1 MKRFF
6 TNLWDGILI
15 VLEELWFPFGSA
27 LAAANDWVTRR
38 FPRSI
43 RFSFNMITLTGLL
56 FAVTLK
62 WLPEFS
68 SITGALFMFALF
80 LGVIFFS
87 DWRTSPHQDP
97 LDQIIEK
104 GNVAYALLFVA
115 FSLIAVAAIL
125 RV

>member
-1 MKRFF
+1 MRRYLA
-6 TNLWDGILI
+6 TIRDGFLI
-15 VLEELWFPFGSA
+15 VLEELVYLAVSAFGTLRNGLNS
-27 LAAANDWVTRR
+27 R

-43 RFSFNMITLTGLL
+43 RFSANMIVLSGLL
-56 FAVTLK
+56 FWMTLK

-68 SITGALFMFALF
+68 SIAGALFMFALF

-87 DWRTSPHQDP
+87 DWRTSPDQDP
-97 LDQIIEK
+97 LTQIIEK

-115 FSLIAVAAIL
+115 FSLVALAAIL